1 MGKKNELNFFNCHHG
16 GIHSVKNHNLVKIDF
31 SSNINPLG
39 ISKMVIKSLMENI
52 NLSHIYPDPN
62 SIELKKDIL
71 KHLHSNIVEIDQI
84 VTGNGATELIH
95 YFASTFVKKKVIIPS
110 PTFCEYELASRR
122 NSAKVIHS
130 QVKEDFQIN
139 PEFIVKNGNNPNSG
153 ITTIFLC
160 NPNNPTGKDSKKQVV
175 EILEKTNDKI
185 TIMIDES
192 YVEFLNDID
201 HKRHNFF
208 INLIKDYNNVVI
220 LQSLTKTC
228 GLAGLRI
235 GFAASSKKLIEK
247 INNKVI
253 AWNVNGF
260 TQIAAREALKDKN
273 YLKSAKRI
281 IEIERKRSFNRL
293 KKNNKLRPISTDVN
307 FYLIE
312 ILNNKNST
320 EITDELLNKN
330 NLLVRDCKTF
340 TGMNDKFIRVAIKTP
355 KENSKLFKTLEK
367 AS

>member
-16 GIHSVKNHNLVKIDF
+16 GIHSVKNHSLVKIDF

-39 ISKMVIKSLMENI
+39 ISKRVIKSIMENL
-52 NLSHIYPDPN
+52 NLSYIYPDPN
-62 SIELKKDIL
+62 CIELKKDIL
-71 KHLHSNIVEIDQI
+71 KHLYSNIVEIDQI

-130 QVKEDFQIN
+130 QVKEDFQID
-139 PEFIVKNGNNPNSG
+139 PEFIVKNGNNPNNG

-160 NPNNPTGKDSKKQVV
+160 NPNNPTGKDSKKQVI
-175 EILEKTNDKI
+175 EILEKINDKI
-185 TIMIDES
+185 TILIDES

-201 HKRHNFF
+201 HKRYNFF
-208 INLIKDYNNVVI
+208 INLIKEYHNVVI
-220 LQSLTKTC
+220 LRSLTKTC
-228 GLAGLRI
+228 GLAGLRV
-235 GFAASSKKLIEK
+235 GYAASSKKIIEK
-247 INNKVI
+247 INNKLI
-253 AWNVNGF
+253 AWNVNGLA
-260 TQIAAREALKDKN
+260 QIAAREALKDKN

-281 IEIERKRSFNRL
+281 IEVERKRSFNRL
-293 KKNNKLRPISTDVN
+293 KKNDKFRPISTDVN

-355 KENSKLFKTLEK
+355 KENNKLFKALEN
-367 AS
+367 A